1 MESQQDILNL
11 IDRRIKLR
19 FMKEKRASRTYIEGL
34 EKFFD
39 EEKIKIMTKV
49 IQKKLSTGYTTKSDE
64 NNIVLGHGYNGDHKE
79 RIKKYLVEDYNI
91 PDDKIIMCS

>member
-91 PDDKIIMCS
+91 PADKIIMCS